1 MAETQEQKSRRD
13 QYLERLK
20 ARYPE
25 KDYADDEA
33 IFGQAN
39 DDYDEYERQLADY
52 KGREDKL
59 QEMFAKDPK
68 NAQFIADMASGKDPW
83 LAVIERMGIDGVTD
97 LLNNPEKKEEYAEA
111 NKTYIEKLAKEKE
124 LEAEHDANLEVSL
137 QMIDEEKAK
146 RGLSDEAIDAAWNL
160 ILQIAHEAIMGK
172 ITPETLDM
180 ALKATNHDAD
190 VENARTEGQIAGKN
204 EKVEETLRKPK
215 SGDGVPAMGG
225 SNAGS
230 SMKREANSIFDVAR
244 GAN

>member
-83 LAVIERMGIDGVTD
+83 LAVIERLGIDGVTD

-146 RGLSDEAIDAAWNL
+146 RGLSDETIDAAWNL

-215 SGDGVPAMGG
+215 AGDGVPAMGG
-225 SNAGS
+225 SNAAPTTQ
-230 SMKREANSIFDVAR
+230 KRGFFDDLPKR
-244 GAN
+244 KF